1 MGTKSRALTY
11 ATPISSASPVGTLLN
26 PLSGG
31 ALDSLAQIASERA
44 GQGRPLIFLR
54 PLDGCLYQSAK
65 HRAWVTL
72 RRMDWIDII
81 QWPAMAVTVMAAWL
95 IASQRKFKRNWAFWL
110 FLLSNVLWMVWGW
123 HDRAYALIF
132 LQLCL
137 GFLNIRGA
145 MKNRAG
151 G

>member
-1 MGTKSRALTY
+1 MAACTKA
-11 ATPISSASPVGTLLN
+11 
-26 PLSGG
+26 
-31 ALDSLAQIASERA
+31 
-44 GQGRPLIFLR
+44 
-54 PLDGCLYQSAK
+54 AK
-65 HRAWVTL
+65 YRAWVTL
-72 RRMDWIDII
+72 RHMDWIDII
-81 QWPAMAVTVMAAWL
+81 QWPAMAVTVVAAWL

-110 FLLSNVLWMVWGW
+110 FLLSNVLWIVWGW